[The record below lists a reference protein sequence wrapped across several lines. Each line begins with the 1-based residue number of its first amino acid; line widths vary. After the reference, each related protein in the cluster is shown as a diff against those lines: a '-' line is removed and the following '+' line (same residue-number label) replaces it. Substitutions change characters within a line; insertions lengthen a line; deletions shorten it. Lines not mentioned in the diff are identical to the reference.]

1 MEMQYRIILGALGV
15 LLLISQITLIAF
27 KLQEKRET
35 RKLFEANGN
44 PGRPKINGFSI
55 PGFANICIE
64 HAKKLVKIE
73 TCLTNIVDQRKEDRE
88 EEVSWKAEI
97 RDSFKRVFNR
107 IEK

>member
-1 MEMQYRIILGALGV
+1 MEMQYKIILGALGI

-35 RKLFEANGN
+35 RRLFEGNDN
-44 PGRPKINGFSI
+44 PGRPKINGFPI

-73 TCLTNIVDQRKEDRE
+73 TCLTNIVDKRKEDRE
-88 EEVSWKAEI
+88 EEALWKSEI
-97 RDSFKRVFNR
+97 RDSFKRVLNR